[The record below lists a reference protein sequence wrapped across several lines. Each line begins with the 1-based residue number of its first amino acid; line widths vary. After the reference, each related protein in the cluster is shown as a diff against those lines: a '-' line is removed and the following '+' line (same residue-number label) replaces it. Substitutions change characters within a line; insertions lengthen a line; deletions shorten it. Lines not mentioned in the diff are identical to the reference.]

1 MNRGKWYLA
10 AILGIA
16 LMLSSLLGGCT
27 KEKATHAP
35 DFTLPSLDGNTVTL
49 SDLNGKPVVLT
60 FWSIY
65 CPACQVQ
72 MPYLQN
78 FYNEWSNE
86 EVVLLSVNTGD
97 SAAAVSAFI
106 ASSGLTFPVLLD
118 LDKSVAQLYGIP
130 GVPVTFF
137 IDAEGI
143 IQAYKIGSFQ
153 SRQQIEDVVAEVFP
167 ALSLIPKPK
176 AAPEIGNTAPDFT
189 LRTIYGQIY
198 TLSNLRGRTVL
209 LNFWASTCPACID
222 ELVHFQTV
230 AGRWSDKELI
240 ILTVNV
246 GEDELTVLSVI
257 DSLGLTLPVL
267 LDRNGD
273 VCITYRRGYPTT
285 FLIDENGIIRA
296 IKDDAFHSPEEIE
309 SMLESLP

>member
-1 MNRGKWYLA
+1 
-10 AILGIA
+10 
-16 LMLSSLLGGCT
+16 MLSSVLSGCS
-27 KEKATHAP
+27 KGNVAHAP
-35 DFTLPSLDGNTVTL
+35 DFTLPSLDGSTVTL
-49 SDLNGKPVVLT
+49 SDFNGKPVVLT

-78 FYNEWSNE
+78 FYNRWSNE
-86 EVVLLSVNTGD
+86 KVVLLTVNAGD

-106 ASSGLTFPVLLD
+106 ASSGLNFPVLLD
-118 LDKSVAQLYGIP
+118 LDKSTSRLYGIP

-143 IQAYKIGSFQ
+143 IQAYKVGSFQ
-153 SRQQIEDVVAEVFP
+153 SRQQIEDVVTEVFP
-167 ALSLIPKPK
+167 ALTLIPQPK

-198 TLSNLRGRTVL
+198 TLSNFRGRTVL
-209 LNFWASTCPACID
+209 LNFWVSTCPACID
-222 ELVHFQTV
+222 ELVYFQTV
-230 AGRWSDKELI
+230 ADRWSDEELVV
-240 ILTVNV
+240 LAVNV
-246 GEDELTVLSVI
+246 GEEALTVLSVT

-267 LDRNGD
+267 LDPDGD
-273 VCITYRRGYPTT
+273 VCTTYRRGCPTT

-296 IKDDAFHSPEEIE
+296 IKDDAFQSPEEIE
-309 SMLESLP
+309 NMLESLP